1 MQKVNE
7 FSEFYKKN
15 STCKKTMKMKLKL
28 TKMIFRY
35 LLSLSDYA
43 KKKLTR
49 SLNMIGF
56 TLKFYER
63 VQNSIGKRFREVEMD
78 KVIKKIIVEIL
89 NCAYK
94 VNTNEL

>member
-43 KKKLTR
+43 KKKIDEI
-49 SLNMIGF
+49 SQYDW
-56 TLKFYER
+56 FY
-63 VQNSIGKRFREVEMD
+63 F
-78 KVIKKIIVEIL
+78 EIL
-89 NCAYK
+89 RESAK
-94 VNTNEL
+94 